1 MLVMKKI
8 GLPLR
13 GRPILLSLVRL
24 PTELDSTQSFY
35 HYLLR
40 EILNK
45 FFNNEEMPQSND
57 RVHPWKQRFG
67 KKFWWKT
74 STKSCKKSC
83 KVMQFYWSERIR
95 TPLLLDSSVRQNFD
109 PTFVATL
116 QGSSLSAGRF
126 QKGKVQESSW
136 TSSSIFTKFNGTP
149 CIWAVMGNVKKK
161 KKKKKRGTGEFEWAV

>member
-1 MLVMKKI
+1 MEFLTRTFPEYSITKKCPNRMIAFIRESNVLVKKI
-8 GLPLR
+8 
-13 GRPILLSLVRL
+13 
-24 PTELDSTQSFY
+24 
-35 HYLLR
+35 
-40 EILNK
+40 
-45 FFNNEEMPQSND
+45 
-57 RVHPWKQRFG
+57 
-67 KKFWWKT
+67 WWKT

-109 PTFVATL
+109 PTFVATV

-161 KKKKKRGTGEFEWAV
+161 QKKNEVQGNSSELSNAQRRCAY

>member
-1 MLVMKKI
+1 MVNELNVN
-8 GLPLR
+8 LDFR
-13 GRPILLSLVRL
+13 GIFDADFPRI
-24 PTELDSTQSFY
+24 
-35 HYLLR
+35 
-40 EILNK
+40 
-45 FFNNEEMPQSND
+45 FNNEEMPQSND

-161 KKKKKRGTGEFEWAV
+161 KKKKKKKRGTGEFEWAV

>member
-1 MLVMKKI
+1 MFRDSVVRILYF
-8 GLPLR
+8 R
-13 GRPILLSLVRL
+13 GIFHADFPRI
-24 PTELDSTQSFY
+24 
-35 HYLLR
+35 
-40 EILNK
+40 
-45 FFNNEEMPQSND
+45 FNNEEMPQSND
-57 RVHPWKQRFG
+57 RIYLWKQRFG

-95 TPLLLDSSVRQNFD
+95 TPLFLGSSVRQNFN

-126 QKGKVQESSW
+126 QKGQIQESSRK
-136 TSSSIFTKFNGTP
+136 SGSIFTKFNGTP

-161 KKKKKRGTGEFEWAV
+161 NKKRTRYWGIRVSCLTLRDVVLIRC

>member
-1 MLVMKKI
+1 MEFLTRTFTEYSITKKCPNRMIAFIRESNVLVKKI
-8 GLPLR
+8 
-13 GRPILLSLVRL
+13 
-24 PTELDSTQSFY
+24 
-35 HYLLR
+35 
-40 EILNK
+40 
-45 FFNNEEMPQSND
+45 
-57 RVHPWKQRFG
+57 
-67 KKFWWKT
+67 WWKT

-109 PTFVATL
+109 PTFVATV

-161 KKKKKRGTGEFEWAV
+161 QKKNEVQGNSSELSNAQRRCAYWVLSHLCGPFAAVL

>member
-1 MLVMKKI
+1 MQLTRV
-8 GLPLR
+8 PLKSFFFNNC
-13 GRPILLSLVRL
+13 PPFLSLCMGQREVL
-24 PTELDSTQSFY
+24 TVHAFSVLSFP
-35 HYLLR
+35 R
-40 EILNK
+40 I
-45 FFNNEEMPQSND
+45 FNNEEMPQSND

-161 KKKKKRGTGEFEWAV
+161 KKKPGTEEFEWAV